1 MATELQNLS
10 NELAATVERA
20 AASIVAVHARRGIG
34 SSGIAWRDNLI
45 LTSSEGV
52 RAEDGIKLVLPD
64 GRVTTARLRGR
75 DSGTDLAVL
84 ETDASGLHPLEF
96 AGDTALRPANWR
108 WLWGARPTPGPSRLS
123 E

>member
-10 NELAATVERA
+10 NELAETVERA

-52 RAEDGIKLVLPD
+52 RAEEGIKILLPD
-64 GRVTTARLRGR
+64 GRATMARLRGR
-75 DSGTDLAVL
+75 DSGTDLA
-84 ETDASGLHPLEF
+84 A
-96 AGDTALRPANWR
+96 AATAFSRPA
-108 WLWGARPTPGPSRLS
+108 
-123 E
+123 